1 MTTQDNDPFTEQMTQ
16 ALRDGRIKVVGGED
30 RPAVDDTT
38 DQLRSDIE
46 QAMRPTVDQVI
57 ANAIAPWRKLTFW
70 LLTGYGVMCVLSIV
84 QFVLWMVTR

>member
-30 RPAVDDTT
+30 RPAVNE
-38 DQLRSDIE
+38 LRSDLE

-57 ANAIAPWRKLTFW
+57 ANAIAPWRKLAFW

-84 QFVLWMVTR
+84 QAVLWFQK

>member
-30 RPAVDDTT
+30 RPAVNE
-38 DQLRSDIE
+38 LRSDIE
-46 QAMRPTVDQVI
+46 QAMRPAVDQVI
-57 ANAIAPWRKLTFW
+57 ANAIAPWRKLTVW
-70 LLTGYGVMCVLSIV
+70 LLTGYGVMCVLSIA